1 MHRAA
6 RLVLAVV
13 AMFPFSGLYGA
24 SIDLRLVADALD
36 RPLAMAHAGD
46 GSGRLFIVEQVGR
59 IRVVD
64 GSALMPTPFLD
75 ITPLV
80 SCCQERGL
88 LGLAFH
94 PDYEV
99 NGQFYVNYTD
109 PRGDTRIVR
118 YTVSPDPSLAD
129 PASAAVLLVIQQPFG
144 NHNGGQLAFGPDGY
158 LFIAVGDG
166 GSAGDPFDNGQNGLS
181 LLGKILRID
190 VDSGTPYAI
199 PVDNP
204 FRFDPGAR
212 DEVWATGLRN
222 PWRFSFDRLTG
233 DLFVADVGQN
243 AWEEVNFEPVTS
255 AGGNNYGW
263 RRMEGAHC
271 FDPQSGCGEE
281 GFVLPILEYSH
292 AEGCSVT
299 GGFRYRGSQIP
310 ELFGHYVF
318 GDFCSGRIWSATV
331 DEGGLWTRSELLSTS
346 LSISSFGEDEAGEL
360 YVVDLGGAVY
370 RFERDSDIGQGE
382 LGSR

>member
-1 MHRAA
+1 
-6 RLVLAVV
+6 
-13 AMFPFSGLYGA
+13 MFPVSGVYGA
-24 SIDLRLVADALD
+24 SIGLRLVADGLD
-36 RPLAMAHAGD
+36 RPLAITHAGD

-59 IRVVD
+59 IRVLD
-64 GSALMPTPFLD
+64 GSALAPTPFLD

-109 PRGDTRIVR
+109 RSGDTRIVR
-118 YTVSPDPSLAD
+118 YIVTPDPSLAD
-129 PASAAVLLVIQQPFG
+129 PGSATVLLAIEQPFA

-166 GSAGDPFDNGQNGLS
+166 GSGGDPFDNGQNGFS
-181 LLGKILRID
+181 LLGKILRLD
-190 VDSGTPYAI
+190 VDAGTPYAI

-233 DLFVADVGQN
+233 DLFIADVGQN

-263 RRMEGAHC
+263 RRMEGSHC
-271 FDPQSGCGEE
+271 FDPSAGCAEE
-281 GFVLPILEYSH
+281 RFVLPILEYSH

-310 ELFGHYVF
+310 ELFGIYVF

-331 DEGGLWTRSELLSTS
+331 DEAGLWTRSELLGTS
-346 LSISSFGEDEAGEL
+346 LAISSFGEDEAGEL

-370 RFERDSDIGQGE
+370 RFERTPDMGQGE
-382 LGSR
+382 LGSGVTR